1 MASDNADALPKDVH
15 YTLTESVHYGRKFV
29 SLVWVAAGNSLSAK
43 VTATSRECEGFRA
56 WGFVRLDKE

>member
-15 YTLTESVHYGRKFV
+15 YTLIGSVHYGQKFA
-29 SLVWVAAGNSLSAK
+29 SLVWVAAGKPLSAK

-56 WGFVRLDKE
+56 WEFVRLDKE